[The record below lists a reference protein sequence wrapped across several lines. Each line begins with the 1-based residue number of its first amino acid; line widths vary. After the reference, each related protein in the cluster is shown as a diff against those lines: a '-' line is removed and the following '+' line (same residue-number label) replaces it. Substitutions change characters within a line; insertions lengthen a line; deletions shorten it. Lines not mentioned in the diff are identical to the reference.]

1 MGKIRVQN
9 VSKKFDEV
17 LAVNDFNI
25 EIDDGEF
32 VALVGPSGCGKTT
45 TLRMLAGLEKT
56 SGGRILIDDKDVTH
70 ELAKDRNIAMVF
82 QNYALY
88 PHMTVRQNVGFS
100 LKMQK
105 LQKTEMNHRIDRAAD
120 LMGLKEYLDRLPKQL
135 SGGQRQ
141 RVAVCRAIVREPAAF
156 LFDEPLSN
164 LDAKLR
170 VSARSEI
177 RALQQELNT
186 TSVYVTHDQVEAMSM
201 SDRIVV
207 MDQGKIQQIA
217 DPISLYEKP
226 QNTFVASFIGSPSM
240 NLHKID
246 LSNDYDDS
254 NSREGA
260 MLLTKKLHQYG
271 KKNVVVGVRPEHF
284 ELGESSHKGL
294 GLTGKISQLEIL
306 GGETLVHLKTGNGQ
320 VWQIKSP
327 GHPNLLVGQT
337 LEVHALSEYIHFFDP
352 ETNLR
357 LKKI

>member
-260 MLLTKKLHQYG
+260 LLLTKKLHQYG

-284 ELGESSHKGL
+284 ELGKSSHKGL